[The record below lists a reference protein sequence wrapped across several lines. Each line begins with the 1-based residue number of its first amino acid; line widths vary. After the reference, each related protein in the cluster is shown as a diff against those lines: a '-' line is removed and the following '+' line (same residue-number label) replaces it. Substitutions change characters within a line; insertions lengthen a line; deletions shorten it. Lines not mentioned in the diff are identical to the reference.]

1 MKNPVKNSLKALIS
15 LALICTGA
23 LGTVLYAQEEED
35 LSLKR
40 LTVIESM
47 HPHELNPHITSYS
60 SDAQLLSGLFEGLFT
75 YDPVNLNPVYAIATD
90 YRISRDKKRW
100 TFTINPNAC
109 FDNGEKITAMSVR
122 DSWLKLLSTPGAP
135 YASLLDVISGAQAFR
150 NGLCG
155 EEQVGIYA
163 NSEESLSIHLEK
175 PANYLPKLL
184 CHSAFSVV
192 YKESGVYSGPFSLVQ
207 TEEQGIYLMKKNPY
221 YWDKDNV
228 KLEEICFFQNDDMAE
243 NAFYFNTGIADWIT
257 GGVET
262 GLLYNKSAFSFNAEF
277 ASAYFFFKCNSEI
290 WSRVE
295 FRTALMEAVPWEA
308 LRKDFYVPANTFV
321 FPLTGYPSVDGYSY
335 TDVAEAKNLMQSA
348 REKYGIPQDQKLF
361 LIIELPENSGY
372 EERLAALSDS
382 WAELGVEVQLKLTK
396 SYEYYTGVKTSNSD
410 MFVYTW
416 IGDFADPLAFLELFR
431 GGSTLN
437 DSKWQNDE
445 YDSLIDK
452 AAECSDE
459 ERYKLLARA
468 ETILLDSCI
477 VLPVHHPVIY
487 NVIDKN
493 TVGGWSENAFD
504 IHPLKY
510 LYKKQEKTTVTNVVI
525 K

>member
-1 MKNPVKNSLKALIS
+1 MKNPVKNSLKALMS
-15 LALICTGA
+15 LALICTAA

-207 TEEQGIYLMKKNPY
+207 TEEQGIYGSRHCRKY
-221 YWDKDNV
+221 RYD
-228 KLEEICFFQNDDMAE
+228 ICHGRRPLQRKPFPDSRSQ
-243 NAFYFNTGIADWIT
+243 
-257 GGVET
+257 
-262 GLLYNKSAFSFNAEF
+262 LLRRS
-277 ASAYFFFKCNSEI
+277 
-290 WSRVE
+290 
-295 FRTALMEAVPWEA
+295 
-308 LRKDFYVPANTFV
+308 
-321 FPLTGYPSVDGYSY
+321 
-335 TDVAEAKNLMQSA
+335 
-348 REKYGIPQDQKLF
+348 
-361 LIIELPENSGY
+361 
-372 EERLAALSDS
+372 
-382 WAELGVEVQLKLTK
+382 
-396 SYEYYTGVKTSNSD
+396 
-410 MFVYTW
+410 
-416 IGDFADPLAFLELFR
+416 
-431 GGSTLN
+431 
-437 DSKWQNDE
+437 
-445 YDSLIDK
+445 
-452 AAECSDE
+452 
-459 ERYKLLARA
+459 
-468 ETILLDSCI
+468 
-477 VLPVHHPVIY
+477 
-487 NVIDKN
+487 
-493 TVGGWSENAFD
+493 
-504 IHPLKY
+504 
-510 LYKKQEKTTVTNVVI
+510 
-525 K
+525 